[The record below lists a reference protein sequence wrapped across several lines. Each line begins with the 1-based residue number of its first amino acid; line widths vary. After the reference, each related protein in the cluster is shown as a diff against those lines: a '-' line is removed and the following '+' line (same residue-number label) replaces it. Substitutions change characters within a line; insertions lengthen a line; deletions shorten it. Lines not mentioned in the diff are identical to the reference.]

1 MEFRVSLLRQ
11 KRICK
16 EGVEEPR
23 WMSLGTVDAET
34 REDVFPFAEK
44 EWGLT
49 GTDEYKVSPVI
60 SEPHGVYLYEAVK
73 ELLEEL
79 EVAERDNNAMVYPET
94 TALRWMRHAVEQV
107 ERMPEGREE
116 GVRRV

>member
-1 MEFRVSLLRQ
+1 MEFRVSLLKQR
-11 KRICK
+11 RVGK

-23 WMSLGTVDAET
+23 WIELGIVDAET

-49 GTDEYKVSPVI
+49 GTDEYKVSLII
-60 SEPHGVYLYEAVK
+60 SQPHGVYLYDAVK

-94 TALRWMRHAVEQV
+94 TAIRWMRHAVEKI
-107 ERMPEGREE
+107 ERTPEGREE